1 MKKFIAIAVIAMLTL
16 TGCSSEPE
24 TVSGTFTSTAK
35 GMSEIKVSVTL
46 TDSVITAVE
55 LDCSNETP
63 GFGVE
68 ACQRLVDEN
77 IIVNANGSEFD
88 NIAGSTITTDAVKKA
103 LDAALAESGR

>member
-1 MKKFIAIAVIAMLTL
+1 MKKLIAIAVAMLTL
-16 TGCSSEPE
+16 TACSSEPE

-35 GMSEIKVSVTL
+35 GMSEIKVTVTL

-68 ACQRLVDEN
+68 ACQKLVEEN

-88 NIAGSTITTDAVKKA
+88 NVAGSTITTDAVKKA

>member
-1 MKKFIAIAVIAMLTL
+1 MKKFIAIAVVAMLTL
-16 TGCSSEPE
+16 TACSSGSKG
-24 TVSGTFTSTAK
+24 VSGTFTSTAR
-35 GMSEIKVSVTL
+35 GMSEVKVTVTL
-46 TDSVITAVE
+46 EDSVITAVE

-68 ACQRLVDEN
+68 ACQKLVEEN

-103 LDAALAESGR
+103 LDAALTESGR